1 MAFRDLPEHERARQ
15 WRETCGLTRQ
25 QLSELSGYS
34 LRQIALYEAGKTN
47 TGEPI
52 DATAWHRYRLVCA
65 AIMAGLDFDWRKVT
79 CGDVTI
85 RADQWR

>member
-1 MAFRDLPEHERARQ
+1 M
-15 WRETCGLTRQ
+15 
-25 QLSELSGYS
+25 
-34 LRQIALYEAGKTN
+34 RQIALYEAGKTN

-65 AIMAGLDFDWRKVT
+65 GIMAGLEFDWRRVK

-85 RADQWR
+85 NADEWN